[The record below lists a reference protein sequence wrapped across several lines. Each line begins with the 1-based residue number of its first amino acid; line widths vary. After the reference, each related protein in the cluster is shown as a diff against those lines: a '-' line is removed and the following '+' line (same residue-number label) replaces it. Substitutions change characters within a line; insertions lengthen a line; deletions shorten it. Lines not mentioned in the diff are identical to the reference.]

1 MTYITILNNDLVT
14 CATDQLILSKNEIK
28 ELNTIDKLLSEL
40 TELKESEESKLHA
53 VRQEAYQDGF
63 NEGLNE
69 GKKELSCQFREYL
82 KDTTHNVYLNSMES
96 EETII
101 NLATEIIRK
110 IASDFNSKDVITGI
124 VSTAIKEHKHFN
136 QLEIRVNPIYVEYL
150 KDTVSN
156 LNENGSRKVVSIDI
170 IGDPEMG
177 DLDCVI
183 KTESGTTVA
192 SFDEQLNQLKNLLTE
207 NAKMIKQ

>member
-1 MTYITILNNDLVT
+1 MTYITILNNGLVT
-14 CATDQLILSKNEIK
+14 CATDQIILSKNEIK

-40 TELKESEESKLHA
+40 MELKESEESKLHLL
-53 VRQEAYQDGF
+53 RQEAYQDGF

-69 GKKELSCQFREYL
+69 GKNELSCQFRDYL
-82 KDTTHNVYLNSMES
+82 KDITHNVYLNSMES

-110 IASDFNSKDVITGI
+110 IASDFNSKDIITGI
-124 VSTAIKEHKHFN
+124 VSTAIKKHKHFN
-136 QLEIRVNPIYVEYL
+136 HLEIKVNPIYVECL
-150 KDTVSN
+150 KDTVSSI
-156 LNENGSRKVVSIDI
+156 NENSSQKVLSLDI
-170 IGDPEMG
+170 VGDPDMA

-207 NAKMIKQ
+207 NAKMAKQ